1 MRTRAILG
9 ASTPLAGLALI
20 ALAMPACHRS
30 QAEAKTKETGA
41 TESLSTKTKEPA
53 PAPAPAYDADLS
65 MVTPVKGPGWIV
77 GYLKDKIENSPLGH
91 QGGTEVAAATD
102 VKPGVDGFVVS
113 GADIYRVS
121 CRSCHGPRA
130 EGDMPVIP
138 GIVSTIS
145 GTSKALLSAQLEKQ
159 MGKPPAPAMVAQI
172 TQMSKQNIL
181 KRMHAGGEKMPPFA
195 HLQPKEIEAVL
206 AYVRS
211 LAGEKPKHP
220 LRIHESTARM
230 GELIVQGTCHTCH
243 PATGPGAH
251 ELVMKKDIVP
261 SLATIPDRPLEMVTQ
276 KVHTGNVS
284 ETGAEKRKFKNR
296 MPAFPYLSNQEI
308 AAAYKYLAENV
319 APEQG
324 ASSPDE
330 KAK

>member
-1 MRTRAILG
+1 MPTRVTA
-9 ASTPLAGLALI
+9 ARHLAWLSVAVLAL
-20 ALAMPACHRS
+20 PSCHRS
-30 QAEAKTKETGA
+30 DAQASTNDQETTAPPAA
-41 TESLSTKTKEPA
+41 TPEVVPPPA
-53 PAPAPAYDADLS
+53 PRYDADLS

-77 GYLKDKIENSPLGH
+77 GYLKDKIEKSPLGH

-102 VKPGVDGFVVS
+102 VQPGVNGFVVS
-113 GADIYRVS
+113 GSDLYRVS
-121 CRSCHGPRA
+121 CRSCHGPTA
-130 EGDMPVIP
+130 EGDMPTIP

-159 MGKPPAPAMVAQI
+159 MGKPPAPDMVAQI
-172 TQMSKQNIL
+172 TDMSKQNIL

-195 HLQPKEIEAVL
+195 HLQPKEIEAIL

-211 LAGEKPKHP
+211 LAGEKAEHP
-220 LRIHESTARM
+220 LRIHESKERM

-251 ELVMKKDIVP
+251 ELVMTKDIVP

-276 KVHTGNVS
+276 KVHTGNVAA
-284 ETGAEKRKFKNR
+284 TDGEKSKFKNR

-308 AAAYKYLAENV
+308 EAAYAYLTTNVSAE
-319 APEQG
+319 PG
-324 ASSPDE
+324 ASPA
-330 KAK
+330 AKKKEVQP

>member
-1 MRTRAILG
+1 M
-9 ASTPLAGLALI
+9 SLAGLALI
-20 ALAMPACHRS
+20 ALALPACHRS
-30 QAEAKTKETGA
+30 EASAKAKVAAGESEQIDTKMA
-41 TESLSTKTKEPA
+41 EPA
-53 PAPAPAYDADLS
+53 PPPAPAFDADLS
-65 MVTPVKGPGWIV
+65 MVAAVKGPGWIE
-77 GYLKDKIENSPLGH
+77 GYLKGKIEKSPLGH

-102 VKPGVDGFVVS
+102 QQPGVDGFVVS
-113 GADIYRVS
+113 GADLYRVS
-121 CRSCHGPRA
+121 CRSCHGPKA
-130 EGDMPVIP
+130 EGEMPMIP

-145 GTSKALLSAQLEKQ
+145 GTSKALLAAQLEKQ
-159 MGKPPAPAMVAQI
+159 MGKPPAPDMVAQI
-172 TQMSKQNIL
+172 TDMSKQNIL

-211 LAGEKPKHP
+211 LAGEKPEHP
-220 LRIHESTARM
+220 LRIHESKARM
-230 GELIVQGTCHTCH
+230 GQLIVQGTCHTCH

-276 KVHTGNVS
+276 KVHTGNVPATGS
-284 ETGAEKRKFKNR
+284 EKSTFKNR
-296 MPAFPYLSNQEI
+296 MPAFPYLSNEEI
-308 AAAYKYLAENV
+308 AAAYQYLAKYV

-330 KAK
+330 KTK